1 MLAQQVRQIVIW
13 MLTLRETP
21 ANLQSKIIQC
31 FSNQVVMVFTKFLS
45 CAAIVFSM
53 LITPIAL
60 AKTKQTKSSKIIGV
74 KCTQGPESVTIG
86 ISEFKPNQRKNF
98 RKGMRIRVNV
108 AGIGP
113 LDCRV
118 I

>member
-1 MLAQQVRQIVIW
+1 
-13 MLTLRETP
+13 LTLRETP
-21 ANLQSKIIQC
+21 VILQSRINYW
-31 FSNQVVMVFTKFLS
+31 FSNGVVIVVSKFLS
-45 CAAIVFSM
+45 CVAIVFSM
-53 LITPIAL
+53 LITPIAH

-86 ISEFKPNQRKNF
+86 MSEFKPNQRKSF